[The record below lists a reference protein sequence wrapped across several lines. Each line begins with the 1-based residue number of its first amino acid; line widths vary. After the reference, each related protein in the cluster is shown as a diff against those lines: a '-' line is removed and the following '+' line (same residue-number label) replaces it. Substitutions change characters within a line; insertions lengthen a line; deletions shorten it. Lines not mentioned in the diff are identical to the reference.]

1 MTSRMT
7 YAALGSSFA
16 AGPGIAPL
24 VDTNAARSGRNY
36 PSLLA
41 AALGADLVDLTV
53 SGATVAT
60 ILDEPQ
66 VTLTGV
72 EFPPQV
78 DGVPAT
84 ADLVT
89 VTAGGN
95 DLRFAG
101 SLLTTAWTRVEPD
114 GPMAD
119 VLTAT
124 YGPTIPEPTPADV
137 DRTAAG
143 LARVVDEVRRRAPR
157 ARVVLVDYLTVI
169 GPHTEPAPDI
179 PFTPEEITALRAVQ
193 EALEAAC
200 ALAADRSGADLVAVS
215 RASRT
220 HALGAPEP
228 WLQPFT
234 RNLARTAASFHPN
247 AAGMAAVAAE
257 VGTAL
262 GHGDPTRPA
271 GSGDVGR

>member
-24 VDTNAARSGRNY
+24 VSADAARSGRNY

-41 AALGADLVDLTV
+41 AELGAELVDLST
-53 SGATVAT
+53 SGATTAT

-72 EFPPQV
+72 RFPPQV
-78 DGVPAT
+78 DGVPGT

-95 DLRFAG
+95 DLGFAG
-101 SLLTTAWTRVEPD
+101 SLLATAWNRVEPG

-119 VLTAT
+119 VVAAGFGT
-124 YGPTIPEPTPADV
+124 TIPAPTPADV
-137 DRTAAG
+137 DRTASG

-169 GPHTEPAPDI
+169 GPRTEPAPGV
-179 PFTPEEITALRAVQ
+179 PFDPEEIIALRAVQ

-200 ALAADRSGADLVAVS
+200 ALAADRTGADLVPVS
-215 RASRT
+215 RVSRT
-220 HALGAPEP
+220 HALGSPEP
-228 WLQPFT
+228 WIQPFT
-234 RNLARTAASFHPN
+234 RDLARTAASFHPN

-257 VGTAL
+257 VGKAL
-262 GHGDPTRPA
+262 RHGDPNLVGPA
-271 GSGDVGR
+271 